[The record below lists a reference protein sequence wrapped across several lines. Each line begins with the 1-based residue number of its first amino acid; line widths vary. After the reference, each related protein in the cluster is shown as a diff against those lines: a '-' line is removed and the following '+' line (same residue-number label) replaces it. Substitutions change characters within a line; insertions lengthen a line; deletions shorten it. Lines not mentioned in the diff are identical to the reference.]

1 MRNGAAMNPRK
12 SQQVFKIATR
22 TAWDNA
28 RATGTLAA
36 SANDERDGYIHLSA
50 GHQLA
55 GTLVKH
61 FNGKHDLVLIALDA
75 VAFGDALRWE
85 RSRGE
90 EFFPHLYALLPA
102 SAARAVFA
110 LELGAN
116 GKHII
121 PEGVLQ

>member
-1 MRNGAAMNPRK
+1 MNPRK
-12 SQQVFKIATR
+12 SQQVFKIVTR
-22 TAWDNA
+22 TDDA
-28 RATGTLAA
+28 RATGTLTA
-36 SANDERDGYIHLSA
+36 SADDERNGYIHLSA

-55 GTLVKH
+55 GTLAKH

-75 VAFGDALRWE
+75 AGLGEALRWE

-90 EFFPHLYALLPA
+90 ELFPHLYALLPA

>member
-1 MRNGAAMNPRK
+1 MNPRK

-22 TAWDNA
+22 AAWDGA

-36 SANDERDGYIHLSA
+36 SADDERDGYIHLSA
-50 GHQLA
+50 AHHLTETLA
-55 GTLVKH
+55 KH
-61 FNGKHDLVLIALDA
+61 FNGKHDLVLIEFDA
-75 VAFGDALRWE
+75 ATLGEALRWE

-90 EFFPHLYALLPA
+90 EFFPHLYASLPT
-102 SAARAVFA
+102 SAARAVIA
-110 LELGAN
+110 LELDAN